1 MANETTSYGGEPLKA
16 DSPPVGESGSVYAVP
31 GESGEGFATQ
41 TGFVGYALHDPLGRK
56 IGKVEKIFV
65 HGRGEPEYVAVKIA
79 SLWRKKSLLIPVQSA
94 SLDDGRRALVLQ

>member
-1 MANETTSYGGEPLKA
+1 MANGTTSYGGEPLKA

-65 HGRGEPEYVAVKIA
+65 NGRGEPEYVAVKIA
-79 SLWRKKSLLIPVQSA
+79 SLWRKKA
-94 SLDDGRRALVLQ
+94 S